1 MTDEKESI
9 RQNLG
14 EEEHD
19 GPAEGHR
26 ERKEARLAWRMRRE
40 AYSEDGQAGEGSLAS
55 ICCLE
60 GHSRAALVGKRFKQ
74 KGQDYLSF

>member
-40 AYSEDGQAGEGSLAS
+40 AYSEDGQGGEGSLRLNHCPLAND
-55 ICCLE
+55 
-60 GHSRAALVGKRFKQ
+60 LVSH
-74 KGQDYLSF
+74 DYVKKPP